1 MKPALTIK
9 PIPRLFHS
17 THLLHSALL
26 LLSSAT
32 IAGTGV
38 AQTTGTQAMS
48 KIEHVVVIYAENHS
62 FDNLYGKFPGANGID
77 KATAEQKL
85 QLDHDGQALKTLKVF
100 DRHGN
105 PDPTFPELPNGPFQ
119 IDAPPSNK
127 KLTDLTPSGV
137 HAFFHNKEQIN
148 GGKNNLFAAMS
159 NAGGWVMGYYSGE
172 GMKLWQWAK
181 DYTLADNFFMG
192 AYGGSYLNHLWL
204 VCACTPKH
212 LNAPK
217 DMDIQLDT
225 QGKLLKMPG
234 SPSANVGA
242 VKVFS
247 GGGVQIDPEGN
258 SVNTTQPP
266 FQPSAIPPSPKG
278 LRTLADPEGIRWGGK
293 LQVALPPQTLP
304 TIGDRL
310 NDKGV
315 SWAWY
320 AGGFHQALAD
330 GMQEPSAER
339 KVIYS
344 KANGAPN
351 FQPHHQPFNYFANYA
366 PGTSA
371 RAKHMKDGEDFLS
384 DIEKGTLPA
393 VSFYKPVGMQTQHP
407 SYTDVQSG
415 DSHIDSVLHKLKAS
429 AQWKNMLVVVTYDEN
444 GGYWD
449 HVPPPTG
456 PGFSD
461 AFGPGTRVPALLIGP
476 SVKKGFI
483 DSNVYDTTSIL
494 KFVTE
499 RFKLD
504 PLPGVRKGM
513 GNLTHA
519 LQ

>member
-1 MKPALTIK
+1 MN
-9 PIPRLFHS
+9 
-17 THLLHSALL
+17 
-26 LLSSAT
+26 
-32 IAGTGV
+32 
-38 AQTTGTQAMS
+38 

-77 KATAEQKL
+77 KATPAQKR
-85 QLDHDGQALKTLKVF
+85 QLDHEGQPLKSLKVF
-100 DRHGN
+100 DRHGH
-105 PDPTFPELPNGPFQ
+105 PDPAFPELPNGPFQ
-119 IDAPPSNK
+119 IDAAPIHK

-148 GGKNNLFAAMS
+148 GGQNNMYVAMS

-204 VCACTPKH
+204 ICACTPKH
-212 LNAPK
+212 QNAPK
-217 DMDIQLDT
+217 DMSIQLDA
-225 QGKLLKMPG
+225 QGKLQKMPG
-234 SPSANVGA
+234 SPSANEGA

-266 FQPSAIPPSPKG
+266 FQPSAIPPAPNG
-278 LRTLADPEGIRWGGK
+278 PRTLADSEGIRWGGK

-310 NDKGV
+310 NDKGI

-320 AGGFHQALAD
+320 AGGFNQALAD

-351 FQPHHQPFNYFANYA
+351 FQPHHQPFNYFAHYA
-366 PGTSA
+366 PGTAA
-371 RAKHMKDGEDFLS
+371 RAKHLKDGEDFFS

-429 AQWKNMLVVVTYDEN
+429 PQWKNMLVVVTYDEN

-449 HVPPPTG
+449 HVPPPAG

-461 AFGPGTRVPALLIGP
+461 TFGPGTRVPALLIGP
-476 SVKKGFI
+476 SVKKGYI
-483 DSNVYDTTSIL
+483 DSSVYDTTSIL

-499 RFKLD
+499 RFKLA
-504 PLPGVRKGM
+504 PLSGVRSRM
-513 GNLTHA
+513 GNLTNA
-519 LQ
+519 LE